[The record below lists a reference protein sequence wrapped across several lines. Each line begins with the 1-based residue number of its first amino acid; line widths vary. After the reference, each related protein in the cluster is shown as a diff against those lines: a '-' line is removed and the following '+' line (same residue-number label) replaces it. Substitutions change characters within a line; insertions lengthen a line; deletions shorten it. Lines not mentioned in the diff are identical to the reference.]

1 MNSVNL
7 VIDLI
12 VIAIITVCVLL
23 SAKKG
28 FVKTVVGVVGF
39 IFAAYLTFTISTPL
53 AGATYD
59 RIIEPPIVE
68 AAAGAVQNTQN
79 DIWEALPEF
88 ITDNA
93 TKLGISSEDFK
104 GSISSNLVDGA
115 ENAVK
120 TASQDVIKPIIIKIL
135 GLLYSVVIM
144 VVLMFVVN
152 ILASF
157 INKLFSFSIVGK
169 ANKILGGIIGL
180 PKGIIFAM
188 LFCMI
193 VSLIVRFSGGILF
206 FTNENIDKTI
216 LFKFL
221 ANIIPFN

>member
-1 MNSVNL
+1 MNF

-12 VIAIITVCVLL
+12 VIAIIAICVLL

-28 FVKTVVGVVGF
+28 FVKTIVGVVGF
-39 IFAAYLTFTISTPL
+39 IAATYLAFTLSTPL
-53 AGATYD
+53 ADTTYD
-59 RIIEPPIVE
+59 KIIEPPIVE
-68 AAAGAVQNTQN
+68 SAVGAVGETQN
-79 DIWEALPEF
+79 DIWEALPDF

-93 TKLGISSEDFK
+93 VKFGISSDDFK
-104 GSISSNLVDGA
+104 GSINNNITEGTES
-115 ENAVK
+115 AVTK
-120 TASQDVIKPIIIKIL
+120 ASQEVIKPIITKIL
-135 GLLYSVVIM
+135 GLIYSVVIM

-152 ILASF
+152 ILAGL
-157 INKLFSFSIVGK
+157 INKLFSFSVVGK
-169 ANKILGGIIGL
+169 ANRILGGIIGL
-180 PKGIIFAM
+180 PKGIVFAI

-193 VSLIVRFSGGILF
+193 VSLIVRMSGGIFF